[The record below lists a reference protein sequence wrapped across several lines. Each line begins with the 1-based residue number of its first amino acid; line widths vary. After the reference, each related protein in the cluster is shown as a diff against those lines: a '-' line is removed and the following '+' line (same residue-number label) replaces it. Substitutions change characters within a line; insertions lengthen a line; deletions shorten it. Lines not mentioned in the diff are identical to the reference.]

1 MRFIDEFRNSAAG
14 QGLAARIREKKT
26 PPVNLMEVCGTHT
39 VAIFKNGIRQLLP
52 EEVNLLSGP
61 GCPVCVTPNADIDKA
76 IAIAQNAGVILI
88 TFGDMMKVPGS
99 YSSLHQVKAAG
110 ADIRVVYSVLDALR
124 VAEDNPRKS
133 VVFFGVGFETTSP
146 TTASAILE
154 AERLGID
161 NFFFLSVHKLIPPA
175 MRALLDSDEVHIDGF
190 ICPGHVSTIIGSAPY
205 EFIPREYGI
214 PCVVAGFEPL
224 DMLQAIDML
233 LEQLAAEEPR
243 VDIQYRRAVCK
254 EGNPIALKYLSMVF
268 EVKDACWRGIGVI
281 PESGLRLS
289 EQYRRLDAEYAFE
302 IAPRPPREAVGCRC
316 GDILRGVS
324 TPPEC
329 RLFAKA
335 CTPEHPV
342 GPCMV
347 STEGTCS
354 AWYLYREED
363 EALNNQ
369 ESGNEQHAV
378 LNQLKE

>member
-14 QGLAARIREKKT
+14 RGLALRIQEKKVRPT
-26 PPVNLMEVCGTHT
+26 NLMEVCGTHT
-39 VAIFKNGIRQLLP
+39 VAIFKHGIRQLLP
-52 EEVNLLSGP
+52 EKINLLSGP

-76 IAIAQNAGVILI
+76 IALAKNAQVILT

-99 YSSLHQVKAAG
+99 YSSLSQVKAVG
-110 ADIRVVYSVLDALR
+110 ADIRVVYSILDALKI
-124 VAEDNPRKS
+124 AENSSRKS

-190 ICPGHVSTIIGSAPY
+190 ICPGHVSTIIGSQPY

-214 PCVVAGFEPL
+214 PCVIAGFEPL
-224 DMLQAIDML
+224 DILQAIDML
-233 LEQLAAEEPR
+233 LEQISAEEPR
-243 VDIQYRRAVCK
+243 VDIQYRRAVRK
-254 EGNPIALKYLSMVF
+254 EGNPIALKYLSTVF
-268 EVKDACWRGIGVI
+268 DVTDARWRGIGII
-281 PESGLRLS
+281 PKSGLKLGQRY
-289 EQYRRLDAEYAFE
+289 ERVDADCAFK
-302 IAPRPPREAVGCRC
+302 IVTRPPKEAAGCCC

-324 TPPEC
+324 TPHEC
-329 RLFAKA
+329 GLFAKA

-354 AWYLYREED
+354 VWYLYEEEG
-363 EALNNQ
+363 EALSQTGEPQANNKP
-369 ESGNEQHAV
+369 V
-378 LNQLKE
+378 TLKE